1 MFPSELPAP
10 SCACLLAARR
20 RSTPLAVPLDSLA
33 PGLPSAGSHNN
44 LWSNIDVG
52 AGRRTFASSG
62 AGIRGAHAASNNTWW
77 NIYAS
82 GKPGARL
89 ALPSCDFG
97 PQLNFIGSSFGPPA
111 KGDAGVVGRG
121 SPAGAPTRL
130 FPAYCARR
138 VRWWVEVAREG
149 ATVRPKDLL
158 AAMRSTQ
165 RARLGGRSSLP
176 GG

>member
-1 MFPSELPAP
+1 VSSYCCPPPPPSPP
-10 SCACLLAARR
+10 
-20 RSTPLAVPLDSLA
+20 
-33 PGLPSAGSHNN
+33 
-44 LWSNIDVG
+44 
-52 AGRRTFASSG
+52 
-62 AGIRGAHAASNNTWW
+62 ASNNTWW